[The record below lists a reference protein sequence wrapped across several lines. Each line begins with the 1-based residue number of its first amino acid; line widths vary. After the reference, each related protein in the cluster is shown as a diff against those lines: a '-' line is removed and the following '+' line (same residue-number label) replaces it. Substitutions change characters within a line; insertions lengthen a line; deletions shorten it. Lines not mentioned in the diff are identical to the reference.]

1 MTSTGEPSRPSPSAT
16 PSFQTNDRGSSSH
29 QANGDQRTSQSPTS
43 GFVAVNS
50 RPSTLNEGGHQQNGS
65 APAVSDRGRI
75 SAPNFGNGRSLH
87 TASPATHAELLNCF
101 ASPSIQTPAGDYD
114 QASKTPASA
123 SRSHHSSKSKPKS
136 SSELVDLA
144 FLMNSAS
151 PVPIPNTPSSLL
163 NFNRP
168 SPADRF
174 DDSGPYKAEML
185 ARMDQLQRGDRVLP
199 PCDRCRRLHMDCL
212 KNLTACQGCTRKHA
226 KCSWKDV
233 TDQELRDNPYVP
245 RAEKEE
251 LPEGENGGEASST
264 SAVVLDESVQGV
276 RDEELLGEDA
286 SDESMPL
293 SSNRRVRERGI
304 QGQSTPTHKPNE
316 NVSNHQSPEESRNI
330 DAIVTPTSSAN
341 VSDNPEPQPARPISN
356 AEAKDQPMADPL
368 LIPSDL
374 PEQIHQPTSNLHTN
388 AFEAVNHTPSDR
400 KSTHYSPYQYP
411 SPTHVTEEEDQKKP
425 ISPEPVNVHQ
435 ESEEKIE
442 HRVWNMFSNH
452 ENRHENERVREDQKH
467 WGVMP
472 SQIGA
477 NNGV

>member
-1 MTSTGEPSRPSPSAT
+1 M
-16 PSFQTNDRGSSSH
+16 
-29 QANGDQRTSQSPTS
+29 
-43 GFVAVNS
+43 AVNS
-50 RPSTLNEGGHQQNGS
+50 RPSTINECAHHQNGYV
-65 APAVSDRGRI
+65 PAVSDRAKVP
-75 SAPNFGNGRSLH
+75 APNFGNSRSLH
-87 TASPATHAELLNCF
+87 TASPATRAELLNCF
-101 ASPSIQTPAGDYD
+101 TSPSIQTPAGEYD
-114 QASKTPASA
+114 QASKSLASA

-136 SSELVDLA
+136 SAELVDLA
-144 FLMNSAS
+144 FLMNAAS

-251 LPEGENGGEASST
+251 LPEGEIGGEASST
-264 SAVVLDESVQGV
+264 SAIVLDESVQGV

-293 SSNRRVRERGI
+293 SPNRRIRERVM
-304 QGQSTPTHKPNE
+304 QDQSTPTHKPHA
-316 NVSNHQSPEESRNI
+316 NVADYQSPEESRLM
-330 DAIVTPTSSAN
+330 DTAVTPVSGVYISDHTESQQVLPITNTQAN
-341 VSDNPEPQPARPISN
+341 
-356 AEAKDQPMADPL
+356 DQPLTDAPSA
-368 LIPSDL
+368 PSDL
-374 PEQIHQPTSNLHTN
+374 PEQIHQQNSNHHTN
-388 AFEAVNHTPSDR
+388 AFEAVNHTPLDQ
-400 KSTHYSPYQYP
+400 KSANYSPQGYS
-411 SPTHVTEEEDQKKP
+411 SPTQVTEEEDQKKP
-425 ISPEPVNVHQ
+425 ISPEPVNSNQ
-435 ESEEKIE
+435 EPEEKIE
-442 HRVWNMFSNH
+442 HRAWNMFSNH
-452 ENRHENERVREDQKH
+452 ENRHDDERMREDQKN

-477 NNGV
+477 NDGV